1 MALKLTFAC
10 GLYDQMVPLLAGRVK
25 PDGIDLTYIA
35 EDNPRVIFDKM
46 GATQAYD
53 LAEMSGTEIVTRHAA
68 GGSPLLAL
76 PVFTSRV
83 FRHSFIFINKR
94 AGIRTPKD
102 LEGKRLGVPLYTMS
116 AALWIRGM
124 LADEYGVDFG
134 TVRWLQGAIDHV
146 GTHGSP
152 TLPPG
157 IRVANLEQNTGD
169 RPLWDLL
176 VAGEIDA
183 LLSATVPEKYGTSD
197 AVGRLFEDFAAEEQ
211 RYYRKTGIFPI
222 MHMVAMRRKTHD
234 EHPSAARAMFDAFE
248 RSKHQAREVL
258 YETGA
263 PHAMLPFL
271 PAYVEETR
279 RVFGEHDP
287 WTYGIEE
294 NRATLE
300 AQQRYLHREGLIPKP
315 FPIEEMFAPL

>member
-1 MALKLTFAC
+1 LKLTFAC

-25 PDGIDLTYIA
+25 PEGIDLTYIA
-35 EDNPRVIFDKM
+35 EDNPRVIFDAM
-46 GATQAYD
+46 GATQAFD

-83 FRHSFIFINKR
+83 FRHSFLFVNKR
-94 AGIRTPKD
+94 AGIRAPKD
-102 LEGKRLGVPLYTMS
+102 LEHKRIGVPLYTMS
-116 AALWIRGM
+116 AALWLRGM
-124 LADEYGVDFG
+124 LADEFGVDFG

-157 IRVANLEQNTGD
+157 IRVANLEQNTSD
-169 RPLWDLL
+169 RALWDQL

-183 LLSATVPEKYGTSD
+183 LMSATVPERFGTTA

-222 MHMVAMRRKTHD
+222 MHMVAMRRSLHA
-234 EHPSAARAMFDAFE
+234 EHPSVARVMFDAFE
-248 RSKHQAREVL
+248 RSKDQAREVL

-263 PHAMLPFL
+263 PHAMLPWL

-279 RVFGEHDP
+279 RIFDGRDP
-287 WTYGIEE
+287 WAYGIEA

-300 AQQRYLHREGLIPKP
+300 AQQRYLYREGLISKP
-315 FPIEEMFAPL
+315 FPVEEMFAPV